1 MFRAIARHPLLT
13 IFLVLAVAL
22 AAATARK
29 ITSRED
35 IVSGRQSFGTPG
47 VIVAPVSLAIFIDE
61 LEALGT
67 ATANESVAITAKVTE
82 TVRRVNF
89 SDGMEVEKGA
99 ILVELTNAEEQA
111 QLAEYRA
118 NLAEAEQQFD
128 RIAGLV
134 QRGNAAESVLDERTE
149 AVDTAKARIDG
160 VRARLDD
167 RLIRAPFAGILG
179 FRRVSP
185 GTLVTPNA
193 IIATLD
199 DISVIKL
206 DFPVPEIF
214 IAAVRPGQEIEA
226 RSAAY
231 PGMMFSGVV
240 TTVNSRV
247 DPATRAVTVR
257 AVLPNDDHLLK
268 PGMLLS
274 VVVFKG
280 SSETL
285 VVPEQALVPVQNRQ
299 FVFVVGDD
307 NVAERREVK
316 IGRRRPG
323 KVEILDGLKLG
334 ERVITEGAMKIRSGN
349 KVRVLKSGGDGE
361 RITDAASTA
370 AAMGQSSE

>member
-1 MFRAIARHPLLT
+1 MFRAIGRHPLLT
-13 IFLVLAVAL
+13 IFLIVVVAL

-47 VIVAPVSLAIFIDE
+47 VTVARVSLAIFVDE

-67 ATANESVAITAKVTE
+67 ATANESVAVTAKVTE

-89 SDGMEVEKGA
+89 SDGMEVEEGA
-99 ILVELTNAEEQA
+99 ILVELTNAEELA
-111 QLAEYRA
+111 QLAELRA

-128 RIAGLV
+128 RISGLV
-134 QRGNAAESVLDERTE
+134 ERGNAAESVLDQRTE
-149 AVDTAKARIDG
+149 AVATAKARIDG
-160 VRARLDD
+160 VMARLDD

-185 GTLVTPNA
+185 GTLVTPNT

-214 IAAVRPGQEIEA
+214 FAAVQPGQEIEA
-226 RSAAY
+226 TSAAY
-231 PGMMFSGVV
+231 PDMMFAGVV
-240 TTVNSRV
+240 TTINSRV

-257 AVLPNDDHLLK
+257 AVLPNNDHLLK

-285 VVPEQALVPVQNRQ
+285 VIPEEALVPVQKRQ
-299 FVFVVGDD
+299 FVFIVGDD
-307 NVAERREVK
+307 NVARRREVR

-323 KVEILDGLKLG
+323 KVEILDGLELG
-334 ERVITEGAMKIRSGN
+334 ERVIREGQMKIRSGSP
-349 KVRVLKSGGDGE
+349 VRVLEGGDRE
-361 RITDAASTA
+361 RIPEAASTA

>member
-1 MFRAIARHPLLT
+1 MFRAIGRHPLLT
-13 IFLVLAVAL
+13 IFLILAVAL
-22 AAATARK
+22 VAVTARK
-29 ITSRED
+29 IMTLED
-35 IVSGRQSFGTPG
+35 RVSGRPSFGTPT
-47 VIVAPVSLAIFIDE
+47 VTVARVSVATLVDE

-67 ATANESVAITAKVTE
+67 ATANESVAVTAKVTE

-89 SDGMEVEKGA
+89 SDGMEVGKGA

-128 RIAGLV
+128 RISGLV
-134 QRGNAAESVLDERTE
+134 RRGNAAESVLDQQTE

-160 VRARLDD
+160 AIARLND

-185 GTLVTPNA
+185 GTLVTPNT

-231 PGMMFSGVV
+231 PDMTFSGVV
-240 TTVNSRV
+240 STVNSRV

-257 AVLPNDDHLLK
+257 AVLPNQDHLLK

-285 VVPEQALVPVQNRQ
+285 VVPEEALVPVQKRQ

-307 NVAERREVK
+307 GVARRRQVT

-323 KVEILDGLKLG
+323 RVEILDGLKLG
-334 ERVITEGAMKIRSGN
+334 ERVITEGAMKIRPGS
-349 KVRVLKSGGDGE
+349 KVRVLEGGGDGGRGPE
-361 RITDAASTA
+361 AAGTA
-370 AAMGQSSE
+370 AVMGQGSE

>member
-1 MFRAIARHPLLT
+1 MFRAVTRHPLLT
-13 IFLVLAVAL
+13 VFLILAVVL
-22 AAATARK
+22 VAATARK
-29 ITSRED
+29 ITMRED

-47 VIVAPVSLAIFIDE
+47 VIVARVSVATFVDE

-67 ATANESVAITAKVTE
+67 ATANESVAVTAKVTE

-89 SDGMEVEKGA
+89 SDGMEVAKGA
-99 ILVELTNAEEQA
+99 ILVELTNAEELA

-128 RIAGLV
+128 RISGLV
-134 QRGNAAESVLDERTE
+134 QRGNAAESVLDQRTE

-185 GTLVTPNA
+185 GTLVTPNTV
-193 IIATLD
+193 IATLD
-199 DISVIKL
+199 DITVIKL

-214 IAAVRPGQEIEA
+214 IAAVKPGQEIEA

-231 PGMMFSGVV
+231 PDMMFAGVV

-257 AVLPNDDHLLK
+257 ATLPNDDHLLK

-285 VVPEQALVPVQNRQ
+285 VVPEEALVPVQNRQ

-307 NVAERREVK
+307 NVAQRRQVT

-323 KVEILDGLKLG
+323 KVEILDGLELG
-334 ERVITEGAMKIRSGN
+334 ERVITQGQMKIRSGN
-349 KVRVLKSGGDGE
+349 KVRVLEGGGNGK

-370 AAMGQSSE
+370 AAIGQSSE